1 MNLGYTSDVM
11 YSIPLGVRDTVSG
24 KMTLEITDW
33 NLEGGWQLFIED
45 LEMEE
50 QLELLPGVAFNF
62 EYFANDELNNE
73 PENQSQIN
81 QRYRLLM
88 VPPGVELQ
96 DESIP
101 EQIELFQ
108 NYPNPFNPAT
118 TISFYLPEPVEVS
131 LSVFNVVGQP
141 VTTLTK
147 GVLNAGEHHF
157 EWNATGYPSGM
168 YIYQL
173 EVGTKVLTRKMTLVK

>member
-1 MNLGYTSDVM
+1 
-11 YSIPLGVRDTVSG
+11 
-24 KMTLEITDW
+24 
-33 NLEGGWQLFIED
+33 
-45 LEMEE
+45 
-50 QLELLPGVAFNF
+50 
-62 EYFANDELNNE
+62 
-73 PENQSQIN
+73 
-81 QRYRLLM
+81 M

-168 YIYQL
+168 YIP
-173 EVGTKVLTRKMTLVK
+173 TRGRYKSIDSKNDASQINKI